1 MAYEISVTKTWS
13 YHLRILLQRQDRLL
27 RLYLN
32 IEKTVAETKIRK
44 TTTPKKKTTKKKTN
58 EKMKEM

>member
-1 MAYEISVTKTWS
+1 MKKTDHES
-13 YHLRILLQRQDRLL
+13 L
-27 RLYLN
+27 
-32 IEKTVAETKIRK
+32 TVAETKIRK